1 MGRLCIQDGQRGIR
15 KRGSED
21 VLLIEVA
28 PGLFTG
34 FWESLGWELLLLLLV
49 GPEASL
55 V

>member
-1 MGRLCIQDGQRGIR
+1 MCIRDGQRGIC
-15 KRGSED
+15 KRGGKD

-34 FWESLGWELLLLLLV
+34 FWESFGQELLLLLLV
-49 GPEASL
+49 GPEVCL